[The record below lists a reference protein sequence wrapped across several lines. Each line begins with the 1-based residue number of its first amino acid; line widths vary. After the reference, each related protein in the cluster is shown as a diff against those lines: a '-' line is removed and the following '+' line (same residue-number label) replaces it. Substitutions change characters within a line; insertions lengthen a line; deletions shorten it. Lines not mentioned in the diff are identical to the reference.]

1 MSLDKDD
8 VRWLMRGRQRAA
20 VVRVLRKPMTASE
33 ICRAAHP
40 INPHIQLRDLW
51 FLMDEL
57 KKRRLVV
64 CLNPRHTTGKL
75 YALTDRGRETAL
87 CAFGLRFP
95 PIPNGVNWRKYAQ
108 VARARARKLVLLELA
123 CLPLSAAQPQ
133 PNAQLVTTALVA
145 GIPLSRA
152 ALTVPT
158 SSPTGE
164 MRLRSMAGHLEHKSL
179 ERCANPRFLRRLSNE
194 ILELNG
200 HGDTHSQAAS

>member
-75 YALTDRGRETAL
+75 YALTDRGREAAL

-123 CLPLSAAQPQ
+123 CLPRNSVA
-133 PNAQLVTTALVA
+133 TATY
-145 GIPLSRA
+145 IRK
-152 ALTVPT
+152 
-158 SSPTGE
+158 
-164 MRLRSMAGHLEHKSL
+164 RLRDRHPMGLNPTTRALKDL
-179 ERCANPRFLRRLSNE
+179 ERLGLVRSAPVPDKDRRRGYTLTRSGLRIARQIRS
-194 ILELNG
+194 
-200 HGDTHSQAAS
+200 

>member
-75 YALTDRGRETAL
+75 YALTDRGREAAL

-95 PIPNGVNWRKYAQ
+95 PIPKGVNWRKYAQ
-108 VARARARKLVLLELA
+108 VVRARARKLVLLELA
-123 CLPLSAAQPQ
+123 CFPRNSMA
-133 PNAQLVTTALVA
+133 TATY
-145 GIPLSRA
+145 IRK
-152 ALTVPT
+152 
-158 SSPTGE
+158 
-164 MRLRSMAGHLEHKSL
+164 RLRDRHPMGLNPTTRAIKDL
-179 ERCANPRFLRRLSNE
+179 ERLGLVRSAPVPDKDRCRGYTLTRSGLRIARQIRS
-194 ILELNG
+194 
-200 HGDTHSQAAS
+200 

>member
-75 YALTDRGRETAL
+75 YALTDRGREAAL

-108 VARARARKLVLLELA
+108 VVRARARKLVLLELA
-123 CLPLSAAQPQ
+123 CLPRNSMATATYIRKRLRDRHPMGLNPTTRALKDLERLGLVTSAAPGHERTRRTYSLTKRGFAIVQ
-133 PNAQLVTTALVA
+133 QL
-145 GIPLSRA
+145 
-152 ALTVPT
+152 
-158 SSPTGE
+158 
-164 MRLRSMAGHLEHKSL
+164 LR
-179 ERCANPRFLRRLSNE
+179 
-194 ILELNG
+194 
-200 HGDTHSQAAS
+200 